1 MVNPHS
7 INPQKYVDNMSA
19 GSGDILEYRLL
30 LLSRN
35 ISTRLL
41 SGIYPECYL
50 KSKDLLLIPVSGVKR
65 ALITRVIS
73 SLKLVFNDIKEVNLI
88 PLNTEFINPPDVR
101 TQVSPDWL
109 KSLVIDI
116 TSESDL
122 EELTSCRSSVK

>member
-7 INPQKYVDNMSA
+7 IKPQKYVDNMPAVS
-19 GSGDILEYRLL
+19 SDILEYRYVAIKSEL
-30 LLSRN
+30 
-35 ISTRLL
+35 STRLL
-41 SGIYPECYL
+41 SGIYLECYL

-88 PLNTEFINPPDVR
+88 PLNTEFINPPDVQ

-116 TSESDL
+116 TSESGL